1 MAFKSILVCMLVV
14 LSNASNAAKPTVV
27 ASAENSA
34 ASTDDTTR
42 ARIRRLEAE
51 QARLLKQIKESD
63 ASSPTSEMQAE
74 LNSFV
79 ERIEKESLETKK
91 SLYFTSTTAVHGA
104 AAKRYIKEVVERI
117 EDCGTENFPS
127 QRGSKQYGTGIFYF
141 AIDRQGRL
149 VDTRVLKT
157 TGAPA
162 LDAHA
167 VKLIQATAPFG
178 MVPIQI
184 HKNVYSKFAF
194 VRTFSFKSEDS
205 TDSPPK
211 HHCQFE

>member
-1 MAFKSILVCMLVV
+1 MVLKSILIFLLVA
-14 LSNASNAAKPTVV
+14 LSIVADAVGRSAAVND
-27 ASAENSA
+27 ENSA
-34 ASTDDTTR
+34 TTTDDAMR

-51 QARLLKQIKESD
+51 QARLLKQIKKSA
-63 ASSPTSEMQAE
+63 ASNPTSELQTE
-74 LNSFV
+74 LDKLV
-79 ERIEKESLETKK
+79 ERVENESLETKK

-117 EDCGTENFPS
+117 EDCGTENFPH
-127 QRGSKQYGTGIFYF
+127 QGGFKQYGTGIFYF

-149 VDTRVLKT
+149 VDTGVLKT

-167 VKLIQATAPFG
+167 AKLIQATAPFG
-178 MVPIQI
+178 VVPTQI
-184 HKNVYSKFAF
+184 HKNVYSKFVF

-205 TDSPPK
+205 ADSQIK
-211 HHCQFE
+211 HHCRFE